1 MAPATS
7 NTRRAPGAARSAA
20 LVSAGILF
28 SRLTGLLRTAIFA
41 HFFGSTDAADAFT
54 ATLRIPNILQN
65 LFGEGALSASFIPVY
80 ASLLARGEEEESE
93 RTAGAVLAV
102 LALVTAILVL
112 VGVVLAPLWVELIAP
127 GFHGPKRALTI
138 ELARILFPGAGLLV
152 ISAWCLGILNSH
164 RRFFLSYSAPVVW
177 NTAMIATLLGFGP
190 RLALPRLAV
199 VLAWGAVAGSALQV
213 GVQWPAVRGF
223 VPRLRLTLRGF
234 SEHVRTVLHN
244 VVPVLFSRGVL
255 QVSAYVDTLLAS
267 LLPAGSV
274 ATFAYA
280 QTLYLL
286 PISLFGVAVSQS
298 ELPAMSGEMG
308 DGAAVAQALRRRLDA
323 GLRQIAFFVVP
334 SAIAYFA
341 IGNVIVAAVYHTGAF
356 KHHDVV
362 LVWGTLAGATVGLLS
377 ASLARLYSSAFY
389 ALRDTRR
396 PLNYA
401 AVRVTLATG
410 LGIVAAFWLPGW
422 LGLDKAWGVAGLT
435 VAAGIGAWVEFLL
448 LRRGVNRRIGPTGVP
463 RRLLLKLVGAA
474 VVAAA
479 AARGLLWAM
488 GGHGWSS
495 LGPHHPW
502 TVAVPVVGLY
512 GAVYFAAAWLLR
524 VPELAAAG
532 RLLRR

>member
-1 MAPATS
+1 
-7 NTRRAPGAARSAA
+7 
-20 LVSAGILF
+20 
-28 SRLTGLLRTAIFA
+28 
-41 HFFGSTDAADAFT
+41 
-54 ATLRIPNILQN
+54 
-65 LFGEGALSASFIPVY
+65 
-80 ASLLARGEEEESE
+80 
-93 RTAGAVLAV
+93 
-102 LALVTAILVL
+102 
-112 VGVVLAPLWVELIAP
+112 
-127 GFHGPKRALTI
+127 
-138 ELARILFPGAGLLV
+138 
-152 ISAWCLGILNSH
+152 
-164 RRFFLSYSAPVVW
+164 
-177 NTAMIATLLGFGP
+177 
-190 RLALPRLAV
+190 
-199 VLAWGAVAGSALQV
+199 
-213 GVQWPAVRGF
+213 
-223 VPRLRLTLRGF
+223 
-234 SEHVRTVLHN
+234 
-244 VVPVLFSRGVL
+244 
-255 QVSAYVDTLLAS
+255 LAS